1 MDDLK
6 GPAGPDGCG
15 VTFSSDYYYED
26 GTKVGTKI
34 IFKRDCPNNPSQ
46 NGTTLGNIIVRDGA
60 AGEGGDVTEEQIL
73 NALEHSNAFAQKA
86 DRSQLNDYLMKT
98 DAANTYA
105 TQSQFNVLSSTVAGH
120 TNLLSDLDGK
130 TVKQYVDENTPTFRM
145 EKDNT
150 TGKWYICK
158 SGNCTGN
165 PPSGT
170 GWEEFDMNVD
180 LGNYYTKTE
189 SNDLFALK
197 TSIGDLGNKT
207 VKQYVDTNIETVN
220 ATLADKASQTDMDAV
235 ESILSGFGGTGQP
248 QTVKQYVDDHTTS
261 IIVKPSSDGN
271 DTYICTGDDCVTY
284 ASRPEADP
292 GDNWTKLNVDLTSIN
307 SEIESLK
314 TDKADKRELDDY
326 LKTTDAA
333 STYLTQTGA
342 ANMYATKTELT
353 SVLNKADA
361 AQADATTALN
371 KFGDLGNQTTV
382 RSYVDNAVSGLA
394 TETYVDNKVATV
406 RPTIMTET
414 YQGTTYIC
422 SSGNCTN
429 HAPGEGWEELSVNL
443 DVLEG
448 FGGTGEPQKV
458 KGYIDTELDKKLDK
472 TDIKLTREGDS
483 IKISGGGIESS
494 YEVANVTDLMCKSYE
509 VEQRELTGEKVTYE
523 LKCITSDE

>member
-1 MDDLK
+1 M
-6 GPAGPDGCG
+6 
-15 VTFSSDYYYED
+15 
-26 GTKVGTKI
+26 
-34 IFKRDCPNNPSQ
+34 
-46 NGTTLGNIIVRDGA
+46 
-60 AGEGGDVTEEQIL
+60 
-73 NALEHSNAFAQKA
+73 
-86 DRSQLNDYLMKT
+86 
-98 DAANTYA
+98 
-105 TQSQFNVLSSTVAGH
+105 
-120 TNLLSDLDGK
+120 
-130 TVKQYVDENTPTFRM
+130 
-145 EKDNT
+145 
-150 TGKWYICK
+150 
-158 SGNCTGN
+158 
-165 PPSGT
+165 
-170 GWEEFDMNVD
+170 
-180 LGNYYTKTE
+180 
-189 SNDLFALK
+189 
-197 TSIGDLGNKT
+197 
-207 VKQYVDTNIETVN
+207 
-220 ATLADKASQTDMDAV
+220 
-235 ESILSGFGGTGQP
+235 
-248 QTVKQYVDDHTTS
+248 
-261 IIVKPSSDGN
+261 
-271 DTYICTGDDCVTY
+271 
-284 ASRPEADP
+284 
-292 GDNWTKLNVDLTSIN
+292 
-307 SEIESLK
+307 
-314 TDKADKRELDDY
+314 DDY